1 MNETYKYKGAPEARA
16 LGPLPEGDYSFV
28 VAQADRPYWK
38 NDKWILAVKL
48 IVEPSG
54 LWVFANPWTGTDKN
68 GEDRD
73 GIADFLLAVNRV
85 PALNSEP
92 DWKAIIGARGKCR
105 LKIEI
110 AQAGALEGKEVNK
123 VAFFHRPKEIKASNV
138 SPEEYKRLHEE
149 QRQRAAAL
157 DRSALTPDPDDI
169 PF

>member
-1 MNETYKYKGAPEARA
+1 M
-16 LGPLPEGDYSFV
+16 
-28 VAQADRPYWK
+28 
-38 NDKWILAVKL
+38 
-48 IVEPSG
+48 
-54 LWVFANPWTGTDKN
+54 
-68 GEDRD
+68 
-73 GIADFLLAVNRV
+73 